1 MRLILKTLS
10 YGIIHL
16 SVAITVAY
24 LITENIAIALSIGLI
39 EPIVQTGGFAI
50 HDYLWERK
58 STTLSNNQ
66 PINA

>member
-1 MRLILKTLS
+1 MRLIFKTLS

-39 EPIVQTGGFAI
+39 EPIVQTGVFAI

-58 STTLSNNQ
+58 STTPSNNR